1 MADATLPRGWTRH
14 HHRESGVDFYVHEAS
29 GETQWQPPTDD
40 GLAPGWHA
48 VVDEAT
54 GETYYAHAETHE
66 TSWAKPRSGW
76 AKVTSGDDVYYAH
89 RGTAETTWER
99 PPGYES
105 PAEDGAID
113 EADAPPA
120 DAPAPPRGADVGDGW
135 HRVLDPETQEH
146 YYAHRESLVVQWE
159 PPTESNFSPGMRAAF
174 NGDDGD
180 AADDDAA
187 PPPEDPPDPAAEAA
201 ALRAALAGA
210 EDEARASRAAADRL
224 AADRRAPAPI
234 ADRDDGRFEPPRS
247 RGASLASPSE
257 RDDDGLSI
265 ADSLFDHRGSLV
277 FQWDEDDVEAADDAR
292 WRKRQARQR
301 ARWKRGA
308 RDPAT
313 GAVLDA
319 FARSAAPAVP
329 AAPPAPVRPGRRPLA
344 VGGRAT
350 RRGFAL
356 LRAAG

>member
-1 MADATLPRGWTRH
+1 MADATLPAGWTRH

-29 GETQWQPPTDD
+29 GETQWQPPADD

-54 GETYYAHAETHE
+54 GETYCAHAETHE

-99 PPGYES
+99 PAGYES

-113 EADAPPA
+113 AAADAPPA
-120 DAPAPPRGADVGDGW
+120 GAPAPPRGADVGDGW

-146 YYAHRESLVVQWE
+146 YYAHRES
-159 PPTESNFSPGMRAAF
+159 SP
-174 NGDDGD
+174 
-180 AADDDAA
+180 
-187 PPPEDPPDPAAEAA
+187 
-201 ALRAALAGA
+201 
-210 EDEARASRAAADRL
+210 S
-224 AADRRAPAPI
+224 
-234 ADRDDGRFEPPRS
+234 
-247 RGASLASPSE
+247 SE

-350 RRGFAL
+350 RRAPPA
-356 LRAAG
+356 RWSSRMPT

>member
-1 MADATLPRGWTRH
+1 MADATLPAGWTRH

-29 GETQWQPPTDD
+29 GETQWQPPADD

-99 PPGYES
+99 PAGYES

-113 EADAPPA
+113 AAADAPPA

-159 PPTESNFSPGMRAAF
+159 PPTEGTFSPGMRAAF
-174 NGDDGD
+174 NGHDGD

-187 PPPEDPPDPAAEAA
+187 PPDLPDPAAEALALRRRRWRRGRGA
-201 ALRAALAGA
+201 ARVARRGGPPRRGPARARAHRGPRRRPLRAAAEPRRVARVAGERLCGIQIFNPTSIGTRTTSRRRRRALAEAAGA
-210 EDEARASRAAADRL
+210 AARAGSAA
-224 AADRRAPAPI
+224 
-234 ADRDDGRFEPPRS
+234 PR
-247 RGASLASPSE
+247 
-257 RDDDGLSI
+257 
-265 ADSLFDHRGSLV
+265 
-277 FQWDEDDVEAADDAR
+277 
-292 WRKRQARQR
+292 
-301 ARWKRGA
+301 
-308 RDPAT
+308 PAT

-319 FARSAAPAVP
+319 FARSAAPAAP

-344 VGGRAT
+344 VGGRAS
-350 RRGFAL
+350 
-356 LRAAG
+356 AAAAPPAPAG

>member
-1 MADATLPRGWTRH
+1 MADATLPAGWTRH

-29 GETQWQPPTDD
+29 GETQWQPPADD

-89 RGTAETTWER
+89 RGTEETTWER

-113 EADAPPA
+113 AAADAPPA

-159 PPTESNFSPGMRAAF
+159 PPTEGNFSPGMRAAF
-174 NGDDGD
+174 NGHDGD

-187 PPPEDPPDPAAEAA
+187 AAPDDDDDAAPLDPPDR
-201 ALRAALAGA
+201 RAAP
-210 EDEARASRAAADRL
+210 RRSRRSRA
-224 AADRRAPAPI
+224 
-234 ADRDDGRFEPPRS
+234 PRTS
-247 RGASLASPSE
+247 ARE

-301 ARWKRGA
+301 ALEA
-308 RDPAT
+308 RRPDPAT

-319 FARSAAPAVP
+319 RAVRGAGGARGAAG
-329 AAPPAPVRPGRRPLA
+329 AARGRRH
-344 VGGRAT
+344 
-350 RRGFAL
+350 RRC
-356 LRAAG
+356 